1 MLKRRLNGKTLGALC
16 MLVMSVFLAL
26 FAAVRSD
33 AWEVNP
39 SEYRYDMSLFFS
51 LPEEFENLNKYEIGA
66 FIDDKCCGLA
76 EKVDLDDGVSCL
88 YMRIR
93 SNATNAIVSFKL
105 KNRSTGQVND
115 IKKKDGTS
123 FTFSSNALVGS
134 PSTPYQ
140 ELTPYFTV
148 SFSSNLSVNTVKP
161 SNTAMVTLEVDGEDV
176 GSTNKGSTPV
186 TKSVPYGKEIKLKAS
201 CGASISFKYWDNFE
215 QTNPYETTVK
225 DNITIMGLFGTSNT
239 TYTITFEITR
249 LDGSVSTISTQQVS
263 GCPTCPPKFTV
274 LDGCRLVWDKNF
286 SSTTVSANTSYSG
299 KIVANTYTA
308 TFKIDG
314 EVVATEKIDYDTP
327 LDAYIPATGKEGYK
341 FSGWNGLPENG
352 KMPAYDIVV
361 EGSYSIES
369 FNAVYKIGDEVI
381 ETLELEYGADIPN
394 PGVPV
399 IEGHS
404 FDGWKKDYDKMP
416 AHDIEVIGSYSI
428 NSYKVTF
435 MVDDKVIETKTLEF
449 GAEVVAP
456 EAPEKEGYVFSEWE
470 GMYLTMPAQDIV
482 VKAVYI
488 EYSSDNHTLTFV
500 VDGKVVSSSI
510 VKAGTPITAPEGPA
524 KEGYSFE
531 WKDLPETMP
540 NHDLTVEGVYTVNS
554 YTLTFKAGEDVVK
567 TESLEYGATI
577 VAPAE
582 PEKEGYTFS
591 GWGSFPET
599 MPAHDLE
606 VKGSYTINT
615 YKVTFLIDDVEF
627 QSMELEYG
635 ATIVAPEVVAPEG
648 YTFSGWGEV
657 PATMPAHDVE
667 INGTYTANIYK
678 VIFKI
683 GDDIISEEEV
693 AFNTTITVPDA
704 PEKEGYTFSGWGEVP
719 ATMPAR
725 DLVFEGSYM
734 VNTYTATFKIGEDVI
749 SEEQVE
755 YGAAITVP
763 DAPEKEGYTF
773 AGWGEVPATMPAGDI
788 VIEGSYTVNS

>member
-1 MLKRRLNGKTLGALC
+1 

-39 SEYRYDMSLFFS
+39 SEFRYDMSLFFS
-51 LPEEFENLNKYEIGA
+51 LPEEFEDLNQYEIGA
-66 FIDDKCCGLA
+66 FIDGKCCGLA
-76 EKVDLDDGVSCL
+76 EKVDLPGGGSCL

-93 SNATNAIVSFKL
+93 SNTTSGEVSFKWR
-105 KNRSTGQVND
+105 NRSTGKENE

-123 FTFSSNALVGS
+123 FTFSPNALEGS
-134 PSTPYQ
+134 PSVP
-140 ELTPYFTV
+140 EPFIPYFTV
-148 SFSSNLSVNTVKP
+148 KVSSYNTSQGTVKMKIGDGDWISGNINQTLP
-161 SNTAMVTLEVDGEDV
+161 YNTEITVDVDV
-176 GSTNKGSTPV
+176 VPNEAVPKKFVNWSDGCDKSKHDLTVNK
-186 TKSVPYGKEIKLKAS
+186 
-201 CGASISFKYWDNFE
+201 
-215 QTNPYETTVK
+215 
-225 DNITIMGLFGTSNT
+225 NIDLIAYFAGTSNAT
-239 TYTITFEITR
+239 PIVTFIAIFNGEEIE
-249 LDGSVSTISTQQVS
+249 VS
-263 GCPTCPPKFTV
+263 
-274 LDGCRLVWDKNF
+274 
-286 SSTTVSANTSYSG
+286 SG
-299 KIVANTYTA
+299 KQPQGLILSAPEAPYKEGYKFDGWDNLPAKVEAGNKTYYGYYSKNTYTV
-308 TFKIDG
+308 TCRIDG
-314 EVVATEKIDYDTP
+314 ETIATVSVLYEETIKDKLPVVEER
-327 LDAYIPATGKEGYK
+327 EGYK
-341 FSGWNGLPENG
+341 FSGWKGLPEVD
-352 KMPAYDIVV
+352 KMPAHDIVI
-361 EGSYSIES
+361 EGNYSIES
-369 FNAVYKIGDEVI
+369 FKAVYKIGDEVI
-381 ETLELEYGADIPN
+381 DTLDIKYGADIPE

-404 FDGWKKDYDKMP
+404 FNGWKKDYDKMP
-416 AHDIEVIGSYSI
+416 AHDIEIFGSYSI

-456 EAPEKEGYVFSEWE
+456 EAPVKEGYVFSKWE

-488 EYSSDNHTLTFV
+488 EDSKDNYTLTFEI
-500 VDGKVVSSSI
+500 DGKVIGEPETVR
-510 VKAGTPITAPEGPA
+510 AGTPITPPEVAPI
-524 KEGYSFE
+524 EGYSFV
-531 WKDLPETMP
+531 WQNLPETMP
-540 NHDLTVEGVYTVNS
+540 YEDLTVKGVHTVLKF
-554 YTLTFKAGEDVVK
+554 TLTFKAGEDVVK

-615 YKVTFLIDDVEF
+615 YKVAFLIDDVEF

-657 PATMPAHDVE
+657 PATMPAHDLK

-678 VIFKI
+678 VTFKI

-693 AFNTTITVPDA
+693 AFNTT
-704 PEKEGYTFSGWGEVP
+704 
-719 ATMPAR
+719 
-725 DLVFEGSYM
+725 
-734 VNTYTATFKIGEDVI
+734 
-749 SEEQVE
+749 
-755 YGAAITVP
+755 ITVP

-788 VIEGSYTVNS
+788 VIEGSYTVNSYTVTFKIGADIISEEKVEYGAAITVPEAPAKEGYTFAGWGEVPKTMPAGDLVIEGSYTVNS